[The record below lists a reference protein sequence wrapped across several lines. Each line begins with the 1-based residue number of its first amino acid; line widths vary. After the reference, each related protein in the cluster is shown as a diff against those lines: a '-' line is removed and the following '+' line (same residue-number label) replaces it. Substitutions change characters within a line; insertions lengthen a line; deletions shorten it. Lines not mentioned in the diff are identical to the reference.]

1 MGGTLD
7 WSVLLGEAGH
17 LLAKGAVVTLEL
29 SAVSLVL
36 ALVLG
41 FLVGVARWSSI
52 GPLKPFCWLYIEF
65 LRNTPPL
72 VQILFWYFSATV
84 ILPNSVLLALRHYG
98 FPFAAAAFALGLYH
112 SGFIAEIVRG
122 GLNAIPRGQ
131 YEAAEAIGFSLRQTV
146 WSILLPQ
153 LLRLIAPTLLSEAV
167 SLVKNTSLALA
178 IGVTE
183 ITYEARY
190 IDYSAFR
197 GVEALA
203 AITVF
208 YLVLCLA
215 IATLGHLL
223 QRWLSRNRR
232 RLA

>member
-1 MGGTLD
+1 MYHWEWSSFFDVGGR
-7 WSVLLGEAGH
+7 LLLE
-17 LLAKGAVVTLEL
+17 GALVTLEL
-29 SAVSLVL
+29 AALSLVL
-36 ALVLG
+36 ALILG
-41 FLVGVARWSSI
+41 FLFGVLRWSSI
-52 GPLKPFCWLYIEF
+52 GPLRPICWLYVEF

-84 ILPNSVLLALRHYG
+84 ILPSSAILVLREYG
-98 FPFAAAAFALGLYH
+98 FQFVAATFALGLYH

-131 YEAAEAIGFSLRQTV
+131 YEAAQAIGFNLPQTIRY
-146 WSILLPQ
+146 ILLPQ
-153 LLRLIAPTLLSEAV
+153 LLRIIAPTLTSETI
-167 SLVKNTSLALA
+167 SLVKNTSMALA

-183 ITYEARY
+183 ITYQARY

-197 GVEALA
+197 GVEALMVV
-203 AITVF
+203 TVF

-215 IATLGHLL
+215 IAGLGHGL

-232 RLA
+232 TAA